1 MVSVLTYSHR
11 HNKATQ
17 QKEIADMSYI
27 NPGLYGHD
35 STAVQ
40 RQLRSMERETIA
52 QARAE
57 ASMADA
63 FTRAAIAGDMTA
75 PAYFAP
81 RDYRGRLQTV
91 GAVMAESLD
100 YGNGPSMDD
109 AMRLIAAAA
118 AGADVADMARSL
130 VNRMADAY
138 AHYNAEV
145 QP

>member
-1 MVSVLTYSHR
+1 MT
-11 HNKATQ
+11 N
-17 QKEIADMSYI
+17 I

-35 STAVQ
+35 SAAVQ
-40 RQLRSMERETIA
+40 RQLRDMERETIA

-63 FTRAAIAGDMTA
+63 FIDAMMAGDMKA

-81 RDYRGRLQTV
+81 RDYRGRLQAV
-91 GAVMAESLD
+91 GDVMAESLD
-100 YGNGPSMDD
+100 YGNGPSMAE

-130 VNRMADAY
+130 LNRMADAY
-138 AHYNAEV
+138 AHYNAEDAA
-145 QP
+145 

>member
-1 MVSVLTYSHR
+1 MAH
-11 HNKATQ
+11 
-17 QKEIADMSYI
+17 I

-40 RQLRSMERETIA
+40 SQLHRMEHETHQQMI
-52 QARAE
+52 AE
-57 ASMADA
+57 ARMADA
-63 FTRAAIAGDMTA
+63 FTSAVLHGDMDA

-81 RDYRGRLQTV
+81 RDYAGKLQTV

-100 YGNGPSMDD
+100 YGNGPSMAE

-118 AGADVADMARSL
+118 TGADVADMARSL
-130 VNRMADAY
+130 LNRMADAY

-145 QP
+145 EA

>member
-1 MVSVLTYSHR
+1 MQT
-11 HNKATQ
+11 
-17 QKEIADMSYI
+17 I
-27 NPGLYGHD
+27 NPGLSGHD
-35 STAVQ
+35 SAAVQ
-40 RQLRSMERETIA
+40 RQLRDMERETIA

-57 ASMADA
+57 ASMANA
-63 FTRAAIAGDMTA
+63 FLEAMMAGDMEA

-81 RDYRGRLQTV
+81 RDYRGRLQAV
-91 GAVMAESLD
+91 GDVVAESLD
-100 YGNGPSMDD
+100 YGNGPSMAE

-145 QP
+145 PA

>member
-1 MVSVLTYSHR
+1 MAH
-11 HNKATQ
+11 
-17 QKEIADMSYI
+17 I

-35 STAVQ
+35 SAAVQ
-40 RQLRSMERETIA
+40 RQLRCIERETIA

-81 RDYRGRLQTV
+81 KINDYSLSRAGVTPPKRAQTV

-100 YGNGPSMDD
+100 YGSGPSMDD
-109 AMRLIAAAA
+109 AMQLISAAAT
-118 AGADVADMARSL
+118 GVDVADMARSL
-130 VNRMADAY
+130 LNRMADAY
-138 AHYNAEV
+138 SHYNAEV
-145 QP
+145 PA

>member
-1 MVSVLTYSHR
+1 MTH
-11 HNKATQ
+11 
-17 QKEIADMSYI
+17 I

-40 RQLRSMERETIA
+40 SQLHRMEHETHQQMI
-52 QARAE
+52 AE
-57 ASMADA
+57 ANMTNA
-63 FTRAAIAGDMTA
+63 FTRDAIAGDMTA

-81 RDYRGRLQTV
+81 RDYKRRLQTV

-118 AGADVADMARSL
+118 TGADVADMARSL
-130 VNRMADAY
+130 LNRMADAY

-145 QP
+145 PA

>member
-1 MVSVLTYSHR
+1 MQ
-11 HNKATQ
+11 A
-17 QKEIADMSYI
+17 I

-40 RQLRSMERETIA
+40 SQLHRMEHETHQQMI
-52 QARAE
+52 AE
-57 ASMADA
+57 ARMADA

-81 RDYRGRLQTV
+81 RDYKRRLQTV

-118 AGADVADMARSL
+118 TGADVADMARSL
-130 VNRMADAY
+130 LNRMADAY

-145 QP
+145 AA